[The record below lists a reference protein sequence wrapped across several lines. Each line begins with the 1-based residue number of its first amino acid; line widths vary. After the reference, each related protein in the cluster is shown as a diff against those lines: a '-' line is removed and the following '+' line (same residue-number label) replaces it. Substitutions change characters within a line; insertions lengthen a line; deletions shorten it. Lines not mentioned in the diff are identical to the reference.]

1 MSETRERS
9 FAYWQ
14 WRTVLATMI
23 GYALFY
29 FVRKNFSI
37 AMATPEMGKELGWTN
52 TQIGLVLTLFNLLY
66 GVARF
71 GNGVLADRINGRYF
85 MVAGLVCAA
94 TVNVLV
100 GFSASVGM
108 LGALWVANAWFQ
120 GMGFPPCARLL
131 THWIPPNELATKMS
145 VWNTSHSIGAS
156 VVVVFCSWIMALC
169 SSGAIPAHL
178 HVCGWELALHP
189 GWRWCFYLPA
199 AVALAGAIGLWFAL
213 RDTPTSV
220 GLPELDA
227 AGGSRPAEAGP
238 DGRAAFRQYLKRH
251 VFGNPTIWLLCVANF
266 FVYTVR
272 FGVLDWGPKLLKS
285 SGGISLGHAAW
296 MVAGFEVAGIVGML
310 VAGRVTDRVFGGRG
324 PRTCA
329 FCMGFCALFTL
340 LFLLE
345 WTSSRPNMALS
356 AALLAGA
363 GFFIYGP
370 QALIGI
376 SAANMATKKAA
387 ATASGLTGTFGYAS
401 GLVSGV
407 FLGWLM
413 DVGGS
418 RGTVYVLT
426 ALVAL
431 AFVGMACF
439 VLAWPAR
446 AHGYAK
452 APDGRR

>member
-1 MSETRERS
+1 VNHETARR

-14 WRTVLATMI
+14 WRTILATMI

-52 TQIGLVLTLFNLLY
+52 TQIGLILTSFSLLY

-71 GNGVLADRINGRYF
+71 ANGVLADRINARYF

-94 TVNVLV
+94 LINLLV
-100 GFSASVGM
+100 GFTSSVVA
-108 LGALWVANAWFQ
+108 LGVLWVLNAWFQ

-131 THWIPPNELATKMS
+131 THWIHPGELATKMS
-145 VWNTSHSIGAS
+145 VWNTSHSVGAAL
-156 VVVVFCSWIMALC
+156 VVVFCSWIISLC
-169 SSGAIPAHL
+169 SHGAIPASLHL
-178 HVCGWELALHP
+178 FGQDIALHP

-199 AVALAGAIGLWFAL
+199 GVALIGALALWIAL
-213 RDTPTSV
+213 RDTPSSV
-220 GLPELDA
+220 GLPELDV
-227 AGGSRPAEAGP
+227 AGGLR
-238 DGRAAFRQYLKRH
+238 RAATDHESRAEFKRYLKSH
-251 VFGNPTIWLLCVANF
+251 VFGNPTIWVLCAANF

-272 FGVLDWGPKLLKS
+272 FGVLDWGPKLLKN
-285 SGGISLGHAAW
+285 SGGITLGHAAW
-296 MVAGFEVAGIVGML
+296 MVAGFEVAGIIGML
-310 VAGRVTDRVFGGRG
+310 AAGWVTDRFFGGRG

-329 FCMGFCALFTL
+329 FCMGLCAFFTL

-345 WTSSRPNMALS
+345 WTSAKPDALLS

-376 SAANMATKKAA
+376 SAANLATQKAA

-413 DVGGS
+413 DAGGDKGVS
-418 RGTVYVLT
+418 YVLI
-426 ALVAL
+426 ALISL
-431 AFVGMACF
+431 AGAGMATF
-439 VLAWPAR
+439 LLAWSAR
-446 AHGYAK
+446 PHGY
-452 APDGRR
+452 DEDV